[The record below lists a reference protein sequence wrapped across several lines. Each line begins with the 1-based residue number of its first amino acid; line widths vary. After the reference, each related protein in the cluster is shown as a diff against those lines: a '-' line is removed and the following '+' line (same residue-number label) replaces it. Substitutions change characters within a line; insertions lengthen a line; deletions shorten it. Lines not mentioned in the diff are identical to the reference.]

1 MSNVITVGKR
11 LIPREHIALVEPF
24 EPKEGG
30 QFQFSRDYK
39 GRVVLLNRDSVLI
52 EQTPEV
58 FAQENAFKY
67 LELDQVATNP
77 AIHFKVE
84 TFQPA
89 DDFNPAKPY
98 ATRLLWRDFDGN
110 DQSKL
115 LLTDPEVV
123 LNVVVADASS
133 RPAAA
138 NPNAQPRKSSRR
150 RGRNGKSLA
159 LHP

>member
-52 EQTPEV
+52 EETPDT
-58 FAQENAFKY
+58 FAQAKAFKF
-67 LELDQVATNP
+67 LELDQVAANP
-77 AIHFKVE
+77 TVRFKVE
-84 TFQPA
+84 TFQPV
-89 DDFNPAKPY
+89 DDFKPAKPY
-98 ATRLLWRDFDGN
+98 VTRLLWRDFDGN

-123 LNVVVADASS
+123 LNVVAADPSSRSIAASS
-133 RPAAA
+133 ASV
-138 NPNAQPRKSSRR
+138 PRKANRR
-150 RGRNGKSLA
+150 RGRNSKSPA